1 MGLYRFFLPV
11 PEFLQD
17 FSRYPNQLPVWFRFL
32 QTRIAWINRGLRP
45 LFTPGIKTNIHHFP
59 VHPAYVPGTLSKSL
73 LLDSLML
80 YLWSLFL
87 LPTTACAEFPR
98 KGNFLLT
105 ILVVQKAALYA
116 GFWVSTHFVSSANC
130 VQRTLACQFFI
141 PPVLVGNSRSRNTTP
156 VPLSDVDRN
165 ASYTKICCAA
175 AVERAC
181 FVAFRIKLLH

>member
-1 MGLYRFFLPV
+1 VSDKKRKCRMGLYRFFLPV

-87 LPTTACAEFPR
+87 LPTYYKILKTKSFFKKCFGGCVFQNSPILFVNLQNL
-98 KGNFLLT
+98 GN
-105 ILVVQKAALYA
+105 Q
-116 GFWVSTHFVSSANC
+116 N
-130 VQRTLACQFFI
+130 
-141 PPVLVGNSRSRNTTP
+141 
-156 VPLSDVDRN
+156 
-165 ASYTKICCAA
+165 
-175 AVERAC
+175 
-181 FVAFRIKLLH
+181 